1 MQLFLEL
8 YGFLSV
14 TLRGFIIAAQSLT
27 LGGLAF
33 LALALPAAQTCE
45 RPARRLLVWSA
56 RGLCLGEIL
65 AALSLMV
72 MLRGTLDL
80 PIGQLLGADA
90 VIVDLVVAGLAGAI
104 AFFARGCASMRVCV
118 LLCAFMLAVQVGAT
132 HAASRPDRAATLYVA
147 EFAHML
153 GVGAW
158 IGGIPYF
165 IIALARMRG
174 DGRRLVAARFS
185 AMSLGSVA
193 LLIGAGAYMAVDYV
207 GEPAALY
214 GTSYGVM
221 LCAKIALLGGLLL
234 LGALNFLAV
243 RRLRSDPS
251 TLLRRTRRFAEVEIG
266 VGLTAIFC
274 AASLTSLPPAR
285 DLPDDRATLAEIVQR
300 VEPKLAGAVGKPR
313 SREPFDLAARLRG
326 AARSARLRGGR
337 GSRAAAQRRGHR
349 LVGI

>member
-1 MQLFLEL
+1 VQLFLEL

-33 LALALPAAQTCE
+33 LALVLAQSAAQDCE
-45 RPARRLLVWSA
+45 RSARRLLIWSA
-56 RGLCLGEIL
+56 LGLCLGETL
-65 AALSLMV
+65 AALSLMI

-104 AFFARGCASMRVCV
+104 AFFARPCASMRVCV
-118 LLCAFMLAVQVGAT
+118 ALCAVMLAVQVGAT
-132 HAASRPDRAATLYVA
+132 HAASRPDGAATLYVA

-165 IIALARMRG
+165 IIALTRMRG

-234 LGALNFLAV
+234 LGGLNFLAV

-251 TLLRRTRRFAEVEIG
+251 TLLPRTRRFAEVEIG
-266 VGLTAIFC
+266 VGFD
-274 AASLTSLPPAR
+274 R
-285 DLPDDRATLAEIVQR
+285 DFLRGLADV
-300 VEPKLAGAVGKPR
+300 
-313 SREPFDLAARLRG
+313 LAARPRSSRRPRDARRDRPARRTELAS
-326 AARSARLRGGR
+326 AAGKP
-337 GSRAAAQRRGHR
+337 
-349 LVGI
+349 